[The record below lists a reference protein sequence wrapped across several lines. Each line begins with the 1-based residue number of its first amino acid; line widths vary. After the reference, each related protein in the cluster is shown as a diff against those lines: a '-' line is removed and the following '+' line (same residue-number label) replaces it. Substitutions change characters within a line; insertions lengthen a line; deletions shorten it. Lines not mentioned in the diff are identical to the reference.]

1 MRMEER
7 KHDDGDLDGVSSDAN
22 KKKLKASDVY
32 SDDSGS
38 DSDSGSDF
46 SADKHGA
53 SGNSSFPSSS
63 NKRQHSSSSSSSSD
77 SDVSLANISLHG
89 SLNSHFC
96 YLTRRAK
103 KVARRRNLYLLK
115 PKSSWVESVCRVT
128 NLKSGFTHLS

>member
-1 MRMEER
+1 MEER

-53 SGNSSFPSSS
+53 SGKSSFPSSS

-77 SDVSLANISLHG
+77 SDVSQYFFTWFSQ
-89 SLNSHFC
+89 FTFF